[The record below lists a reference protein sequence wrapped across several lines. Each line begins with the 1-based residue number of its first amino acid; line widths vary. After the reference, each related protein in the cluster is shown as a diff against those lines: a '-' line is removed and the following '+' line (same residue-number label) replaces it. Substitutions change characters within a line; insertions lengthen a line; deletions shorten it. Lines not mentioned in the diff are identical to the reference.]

1 MSRSELERLARIR
14 IQVTGETLER
24 AMAVLEG
31 QMTHPPAP
39 AGTETEPDPDPAG
52 NDEVRRLGVAGES
65 KNEDAEDDEDTA
77 PRRRLALPD
86 GGRRTPRK
94 RNHLRGL

>member
-39 AGTETEPDPDPAG
+39 TDAEAEAEPAG
-52 NDEVRRLGVAGES
+52 NDEVRRLDADGES
-65 KNEDAEDDEDTA
+65 KDEDTGGDEPTRA
-77 PRRRLALPD
+77 RQRLPLPD
-86 GGRRTPRK
+86 GGRRTPPK

>member
-39 AGTETEPDPDPAG
+39 ADTEAEPDPAG
-52 NDEVRRLGVAGES
+52 NDEVRRLRMDGES
-65 KNEDAEDDEDTA
+65 KDEAPEDDEGTT

-86 GGRRTPRK
+86 DGRRTPPK